1 MIDDDFESHNALLY
15 LFYQTLHVFY
25 WIISNIVAISL
36 TIFESLHFTI
46 KKFAFYLEFAFCNL
60 TFI

>member
-1 MIDDDFESHNALLY
+1 LY